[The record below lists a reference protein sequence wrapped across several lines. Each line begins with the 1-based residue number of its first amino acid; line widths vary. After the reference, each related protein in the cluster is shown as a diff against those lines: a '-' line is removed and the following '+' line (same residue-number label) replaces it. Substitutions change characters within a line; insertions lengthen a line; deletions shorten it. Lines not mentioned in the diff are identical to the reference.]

1 VGGPPIPAAEVVT
14 VLYSALLGRA
24 PDEKGLAYHTALL
37 RNGASAADV
46 AAALWSSEEAV
57 GGLTRSPAT
66 RAVRETLWA
75 ARQAAAPLAGP
86 PVFFLHIM
94 KTGGTSLVEG
104 LRAVASPRP
113 CLIEIFLDD
122 LVSIP
127 RHVLEQ
133 VPLVAGHLGYEARTL
148 LPAQFVTC
156 VVLREPVERTLSHYS
171 HLRRNP
177 DVLAECPDFSLEQFV
192 HSPRWRTL
200 CGNYQARQ
208 LVHEIGLGGAWV
220 NFSPADKY
228 RTLGPPFPPEHRLPL
243 QSYFDSSPL
252 SVEGDELLAR
262 ARERLAAIEFVGVT
276 EQLDTLS
283 AALARGWGTQDPPP
297 LPRLQVGE
305 DRLQP
310 DDVPGP
316 LLDAISEETAV
327 DRALYEEAH
336 RRSPV

>member
-1 VGGPPIPAAEVVT
+1 M
-14 VLYSALLGRA
+14 
-24 PDEKGLAYHTALL
+24 AYHTALL
-37 RNGASAADV
+37 KNGASAADI
-46 AAALWSSEEAV
+46 AAALWSTEEAV

-75 ARQAAAPLAGP
+75 ARQAATPLAGP

-113 CLIEIFLDD
+113 CLFEIFLDD
-122 LVSIP
+122 LVSLP

-156 VVLREPVERTLSHYS
+156 VVLREPLERTLSHYG
-171 HLRRNP
+171 HLRGNP
-177 DVLAECPDFSLEQFV
+177 DVIAECPDFSLEQFV
-192 HSPRWRTL
+192 HSLRWRTL
-200 CGNYQARQ
+200 CSNYQARQ
-208 LVHEIGLGGAWV
+208 LVHEIGLSGAWV
-220 NFSPADKY
+220 NFSPEDQY

-252 SVEGDELLAR
+252 ALGADELLVR

-276 EQLDTLS
+276 EQLD
-283 AALARGWGTQDPPP
+283 ALAASVAHAWGTQTPPP

-305 DRLQP
+305 ERLLA
-310 DDVPGP
+310 DDVPRP
-316 LLDAISEETAV
+316 LLDAIREATAV
-327 DRALYEEAH
+327 DRALYEEAR